1 MNTSLEHLKESARR
15 AHYWTSFVPD
25 KRAEQTISE
34 HQQQLDADIE
44 ELQGHAVPEDIISD
58 YKTRFV
64 SLFSQWLGKR
74 SRCASTMITGSANFN
89 VRRAEKANRS
99 EENFYNVFQQWRE
112 RAKRAIIRKQQPA
125 KTFTTE
131 LDRYTQELES
141 LKKNHELMKQGNKRI
156 KEANKTGEDLTQYLT
171 DMFGIR
177 PHMIDWT
184 MKFGFGLANSSANI
198 RRVEE
203 RIKLMQS
210 KQEQAEQAPQRRI
223 EIMGGFIILN
233 YEADR
238 IQVSHDTK
246 PEPETIQQLK
256 RNGFKWAPSVKV
268 WQRQLTPSA
277 LSATRQ
283 LFKIEL

>member
-1 MNTSLEHLKESARR
+1 
-15 AHYWTSFVPD
+15 
-25 KRAEQTISE
+25 
-34 HQQQLDADIE
+34 
-44 ELQGHAVPEDIISD
+44 
-58 YKTRFV
+58 
-64 SLFSQWLGKR
+64 
-74 SRCASTMITGSANFN
+74 
-89 VRRAEKANRS
+89 
-99 EENFYNVFQQWRE
+99 
-112 RAKRAIIRKQQPA
+112 
-125 KTFTTE
+125 
-131 LDRYTQELES
+131 
-141 LKKNHELMKQGNKRI
+141 MKQGNKRI